1 MKPNFKHNKRKQ
13 PLELSFDQMFR
24 QWKKACER
32 KGTVEEVQE
41 RRYYEKPA
49 SKKNAKNQR
58 IKRRKYLDKVKLEN
72 RAYRRK

>member
-13 PLELSFDQMFR
+13 PRELSFDQMFR
-24 QWKKACER
+24 QWKKSCE
-32 KGTVEEVQE
+32 KAGTVEEVRE

-72 RAYRRK
+72 RGYRRK